1 MNLKIKLLKKEMK
14 LELIREKKSIAISC
28 MNYKKAAR
36 LRDIEKQL
44 EQSVSETV
52 KSLKNYFNH
61 TVMTD
66 KNYHELEEISKII
79 YYYGQDKNPLLISK
93 IEEKKVLLYLD
104 DLRSAP
110 EKFVLVKNYE
120 EFTVFILQ
128 NGLPDFISF
137 DHDLGLEESGFDC
150 AKWLVNYCLDYQKK
164 LPEFVVHSK
173 NPVGEENIES
183 LLNHFKKTQND
194 Y

>member
-28 MNYKKAAR
+28 MNYKKAAL
-36 LRDIEKQL
+36 LRDVEKQL
-44 EQSVSETV
+44 EQSISEVV
-52 KSLKNYFNH
+52 KDLENYFNH
-61 TVMTD
+61 TVMTNE
-66 KNYHELEEISKII
+66 NYYKLEEISKIL

-93 IEEKKVLLYLD
+93 FEEKKVLLYLD

-120 EFTVFILQ
+120 EFTAFISQ

-173 NPVGEENIES
+173 NPVGKENIES